1 MSISCRSLPWA
12 QAPLRWPARRARGV
26 ISVRLSAATALAA
39 AVFLLAAGSAAAA
52 PAPETPATTFAVS
65 ASAAGE
71 LADGVG
77 VAEYTPVGISA
88 DGRYVAFQS
97 ASQNLGEAGPPGAV
111 EGFVK
116 DLDTG
121 AVQLVS
127 RADGLGSEPAAV
139 PGIST
144 LALSADGRHVLFT
157 SAAINLGTALPG
169 EEAGETHVYERD
181 LETGETT
188 LVDRVSGVGGQIL
201 ARGAEGDSI
210 SADGAV
216 VAFTDRVANLE
227 DPAGDHAET
236 ATAVGYVRDLESATT
251 TAVSRADGTAG
262 ELADEDAAQLSL
274 SADGRFVSFESRA
287 SNLAAGVTEGWE
299 QIYLRD
305 LEAATTTLLS
315 ANALGEP
322 GEASSA
328 TASLS
333 GPEGCWVEF
342 SSIADN
348 LLAPATGPGGEQAY
362 LENRCAS
369 PPTISLLSRT
379 SGGSAAALGQASFIG
394 PGVSDDGGKAV
405 FAAQFGLSGCC
416 HLYLRDVG
424 AGTTKQLDRATG
436 EAGAVANGE
445 LEFFAISANGCRAV
459 FESRATNLVAEAAPD
474 PGEEPTEVYIRQL
487 APCAE
492 PGGGEEGSGGGGES
506 GEGGSGNGGE
516 GGSGGAGRDDACD
529 ATGTGA
535 GPGSGAAT
543 GVGSGGAT
551 PSPCVVSVTA
561 GSALATATPL
571 ATVRSLKVTRRG
583 IHADVSGPAT
593 FTVRIRRLI
602 VAPRRDWRL
611 VRTTSFVTTA
621 AGPTTTPL
629 PKLDPGRYRLNIHLA
644 GMPEG
649 ESFVRR
655 LTVATGGHP

>member
-1 MSISCRSLPWA
+1 MSISKL
-12 QAPLRWPARRARGV
+12 G
-26 ISVRLSAATALAA
+26 ALCAL
-39 AVFLLAAGSAAAA
+39 VFLLILPAAAAA
-52 PAPETPATTFAVS
+52 PAPETANATFAAS
-65 ASAAGE
+65 ASASGE
-71 LADGVG
+71 LADGAG
-77 VAEYTPVGISA
+77 VVEYTPVGISA

-97 ASQNLGEAGPPGAV
+97 ASQNLGEAGPVGAV

-127 RADGLGSEPAAV
+127 RADGLAGEPAAA
-139 PGIST
+139 PGITT

-157 SAAINLGTALPG
+157 SAATNLGTVLPG

-181 LETGETT
+181 LETDATT
-188 LVDRVSGVGGQIL
+188 LVDRVNGAAGPTF

-210 SADGAV
+210 SADGSV

-236 ATAVGYVRDLESATT
+236 ATAVGYVRDLAGATT
-251 TAVSRADGTAG
+251 TAVGRASGAAG
-262 ELADEDAAQLSL
+262 ELANEDAAQLSL

-299 QIYLRD
+299 QVYLRD
-305 LEAATTTLLS
+305 LAAATTTLLS

-333 GPEGCWVEF
+333 GEEGCWVEF

-348 LLAPATGPGGEQAY
+348 LLAPASGPGGEQAY

-379 SGGSAAALGQASFIG
+379 TGGSAAALGQASFIG
-394 PGVSDDGGKAV
+394 PGVSDESGKAV

-424 AGTTKQLDRATG
+424 AGTTAQLDRASG
-436 EAGAVANGE
+436 EAGASANGE

-474 PGEEPTEVYIRQL
+474 AGEEPTEVYVRQL
-487 APCAE
+487 APCVEA
-492 PGGGEEGSGGGGES
+492 GGGEEEGGPGEGGDGGGGGS
-506 GEGGSGNGGE
+506 GPGGAPDDCGGPGTGGGSG
-516 GGSGGAGRDDACD
+516 SAAVV
-529 ATGTGA
+529 GTGCS
-535 GPGSGAAT
+535 GPPAVGAQKI
-543 GVGSGGAT
+543 
-551 PSPCVVSVTA
+551 
-561 GSALATATPL
+561 
-571 ATVRSLKVTRRG
+571 ATVRSLKVVAGR
-583 IHADVSGPAT
+583 ILADVDAPAT
-593 FTVRIRRLI
+593 FTVRIRRLVI
-602 VAPRRDWRL
+602 SPHRHWPL
-611 VRTTSFVTTA
+611 VRTTSVATA
-621 AGPTTTPL
+621 AGVTSIPL
-629 PKLDPGRYRLNIHLA
+629 PHLVPGIYRLNIHLA

-655 LTVATGGHP
+655 LTVAGGGRP

>member
-1 MSISCRSLPWA
+1 MSILSLTVPRA
-12 QAPLRWPARRARGV
+12 PAR
-26 ISVRLSAATALAA
+26 LAGYRHA
-39 AVFLLAAGSAAAA
+39 CLIAFAVAFMLCGGSAAAA

-65 ASAAGE
+65 ASPDGE

-97 ASQNLGEAGPPGAV
+97 ASQNLGEAGPVGAV

-127 RADGLGSEPAAV
+127 RADGLAGEPAAA
-139 PGIST
+139 PGITT
-144 LALSADGRHVLFT
+144 LALAADGRHVLFT
-157 SAAINLGTALPG
+157 SAAANLGTTLPG

-188 LVDRVSGVGGQIL
+188 LVDQVSGAGGQIL

-210 SADGAV
+210 SADGSV

-227 DPAGDHAET
+227 DPAGDHAGT

-251 TAVSRADGTAG
+251 TAVSRASGAAG
-262 ELADEDAAQLSL
+262 ELADEDAAQLSI

-299 QIYLRD
+299 QVYLRD
-305 LEAATTTLLS
+305 LEGATTTLLS

-333 GPEGCWVEF
+333 GEEGCWVEF

-362 LENRCAS
+362 LENRCVS
-369 PPTISLLSRT
+369 PPTISLLSRST
-379 SGGSAAALGQASFIG
+379 GGSAAALGQASFIG
-394 PGVSDDGGKAV
+394 PGVSDDGDKAV

-424 AGTTKQLDRATG
+424 AGTTTQLDRATG

-474 PGEEPTEVYIRQL
+474 PGEEPTEVYVRQL
-487 APCAE
+487 APCT
-492 PGGGEEGSGGGGES
+492 GSGGEGEGSGGG
-506 GEGGSGNGGE
+506 EGGP
-516 GGSGGAGRDDACD
+516 GGSGGGDGGAGE
-529 ATGTGA
+529 G
-535 GPGSGAAT
+535 GPGSG
-543 GVGSGGAT
+543 GGSGAIETSDACGGPGRGDGAG
-551 PSPCVVSVTA
+551 TA
-561 GSALATATPL
+561 GTGCSGAVVVGAAKI
-571 ATVRSLKVTRRG
+571 ATVRSLKVVAGR
-583 IHADVSGPAT
+583 IVADVDAPAI
-593 FTVRIRRLI
+593 FTVRIRRL
-602 VAPRRDWRL
+602 VASPHRIWRL
-611 VRTTSFVTTA
+611 VRTTSAAVTA
-621 AGPTTTPL
+621 AGQTTIPL
-629 PKLDPGRYRLNIHLA
+629 PRLAPGTYRLNIHLA

-655 LTVATGGHP
+655 LTVMEGGHP

>member
-1 MSISCRSLPWA
+1 MSISSRFLACA
-12 QAPLRWPARRARGV
+12 QVPLRRSARRTRGV
-26 ISVRLSAATALAA
+26 IAVRLSGAAALA
-39 AVFLLAAGSAAAA
+39 VLLLAAGSAAAA
-52 PAPETPATTFAVS
+52 PAPETRATTFAAS
-65 ASAAGE
+65 SSAAGE
-71 LADGVG
+71 LADGAG

-97 ASQNLGEAGPPGAV
+97 ASQNLGEAGPVGAV

-121 AVQLVS
+121 AVELVS
-127 RADGLGSEPAAV
+127 RADGLAGEPAAT
-139 PGIST
+139 PGITT

-157 SAAINLGTALPG
+157 SAATNFGTALPR
-169 EEAGETHVYERD
+169 EEAGETHAYERD

-188 LVDRVSGVGGQIL
+188 LVDRVSGAGGQIL

-210 SADGAV
+210 SADGSV

-236 ATAVGYVRDLESATT
+236 ATAVGYVRDLEGAMT
-251 TAVSRADGTAG
+251 TAVGRASGAAG
-262 ELADEDAAQLSL
+262 ELANEDAAQLSL
-274 SADGRFVSFESRA
+274 SGDGRLVSFESRA
-287 SNLAAGVTEGWE
+287 SNLAAGVSEGWE
-299 QIYLRD
+299 QVYLRD
-305 LEAATTTLLS
+305 LDAATTTLLS

-333 GPEGCWVEF
+333 GAEGCWVEF

-369 PPTISLLSRT
+369 PPAISLLSRT
-379 SGGSAAALGQASFIG
+379 TGGSPAALGQASFIG
-394 PGVSDDGGKAV
+394 PGVSDDGDKAV

-424 AGTTKQLDRATG
+424 AGTTTQLDRATG

-474 PGEEPTEVYIRQL
+474 PGEVPTEAYVRQL
-487 APCAE
+487 APCVA
-492 PGGGEEGSGGGGES
+492 PGGGEGGGGSGGGGEMPS
-506 GEGGSGNGGE
+506 GDDGGGGE
-516 GGSGGAGRDDACD
+516 GPGNGS
-529 ATGTGA
+529 
-535 GPGSGAAT
+535 GSGASA
-543 GVGSGGAT
+543 GVGSAASGSAAPGAGT
-551 PSPCVVSVTA
+551 IATVVSLRIVH
-561 GSALATATPL
+561 GRI
-571 ATVRSLKVTRRG
+571 V
-583 IHADVSGPAT
+583 ADVSGSAT
-593 FTVRIRRLI
+593 FAVRIRRLV

-611 VRTTSFVTTA
+611 VRTTSFEVRA
-621 AGPTTTPL
+621 AGQTTFPL
-629 PKLDPGRYRLNIHLA
+629 PTLGAGTYRLNIHLA

-655 LTVATGGHP
+655 LTVTGGHP

>member
-1 MSISCRSLPWA
+1 MSILSLTVPRA
-12 QAPLRWPARRARGV
+12 PAR
-26 ISVRLSAATALAA
+26 LAGYRHA
-39 AVFLLAAGSAAAA
+39 CLIAFAVAFMLCGGSAAAA

-65 ASAAGE
+65 ASPDGE

-97 ASQNLGEAGPPGAV
+97 ASQNLGEAGPVGAV

-127 RADGLGSEPAAV
+127 RADGLAGEPAAA
-139 PGIST
+139 PGITT
-144 LALSADGRHVLFT
+144 LALAADGRHVLFT
-157 SAAINLGTALPG
+157 SAAANLGTTLPG

-188 LVDRVSGVGGQIL
+188 LVDQVSGAGGQIL

-210 SADGAV
+210 
-216 VAFTDRVANLE
+216 
-227 DPAGDHAET
+227 
-236 ATAVGYVRDLESATT
+236 
-251 TAVSRADGTAG
+251 
-262 ELADEDAAQLSL
+262 

-299 QIYLRD
+299 QVYLRD
-305 LEAATTTLLS
+305 LEGATTTLLS

-333 GPEGCWVEF
+333 GEEGCWVEF

-362 LENRCAS
+362 LENRCVS
-369 PPTISLLSRT
+369 PPTISLLSRST
-379 SGGSAAALGQASFIG
+379 GGSAAALGQASFIG
-394 PGVSDDGGKAV
+394 PGVSDDGDKAV

-424 AGTTKQLDRATG
+424 AGTTTQLDRATG

-474 PGEEPTEVYIRQL
+474 PGEEPTEVYVRQL
-487 APCAE
+487 APCT
-492 PGGGEEGSGGGGES
+492 GSGGEGEGSGGG
-506 GEGGSGNGGE
+506 EGGP
-516 GGSGGAGRDDACD
+516 GGSGGGDGGAGE
-529 ATGTGA
+529 G
-535 GPGSGAAT
+535 GPGSG
-543 GVGSGGAT
+543 GGSGAIETSDACGGPGRGDGAG
-551 PSPCVVSVTA
+551 TA
-561 GSALATATPL
+561 GTGCSGAVVVGAAKI
-571 ATVRSLKVTRRG
+571 ATVRSLKVVAGR
-583 IHADVSGPAT
+583 IVADVDAPAI
-593 FTVRIRRLI
+593 FTVRIRRL
-602 VAPRRDWRL
+602 VASPHRIWRL
-611 VRTTSFVTTA
+611 VRTTSAAVTA
-621 AGPTTTPL
+621 AGQTTIPL
-629 PKLDPGRYRLNIHLA
+629 PRLAPGTYRLNIHLA

-655 LTVATGGHP
+655 LTVMEGGHP

>member
-1 MSISCRSLPWA
+1 MSISSLAVP
-12 QAPLRWPARRARGV
+12 G
-26 ISVRLSAATALAA
+26 ALARLAGYRHACILALTFALPLCGAGNA
-39 AVFLLAAGSAAAA
+39 AAAAA
-52 PAPETPATTFAVS
+52 PETPNATFAAS
-65 ASAAGE
+65 SSAAGE
-71 LADGVG
+71 LADGAG

-88 DGRYVAFQS
+88 AGRYVAFQS
-97 ASQNLGEAGPPGAV
+97 ASQNLGEAGPVGAV
-111 EGFVK
+111 EGFVT

-127 RADGLGSEPAAV
+127 RADGLAGEPAAA
-139 PGIST
+139 PGITT

-157 SAAINLGTALPG
+157 SAATNLGTTVPG
-169 EEAGETHVYERD
+169 EEAGEAHVYERD

-188 LVDRVSGVGGQIL
+188 LVDRVDGAGGQIF

-210 SADGAV
+210 SADGSV

-236 ATAVGYVRDLESATT
+236 ATAVGYVRDLESAAT
-251 TAVSRADGTAG
+251 TAVSRANGAAG
-262 ELADEDAAQLSL
+262 GLANEDAAQLSL
-274 SADGRFVSFESRA
+274 SADGRLVSFESRA

-299 QIYLRD
+299 QVYLRD

-333 GPEGCWVEF
+333 GAEGCWVEF

-369 PPTISLLSRT
+369 PPAISLLSRT
-379 SGGSAAALGQASFIG
+379 TGGSAAALGQASFIG
-394 PGVSDDGGKAV
+394 PGVSEDGGKAV

-424 AGTTKQLDRATG
+424 ARTTTQLDRAGG

-474 PGEEPTEVYIRQL
+474 PGEEPTEVYVRQL
-487 APCAE
+487 APCI
-492 PGGGEEGSGGGGES
+492 GM
-506 GEGGSGNGGE
+506 GGE
-516 GGSGGAGRDDACD
+516 GGSGGGEGEGGPGGGDPGGDGGSGAGPGGGVPDACGRQGTGGGG
-529 ATGTGA
+529 ATGTGCPA
-535 GPGSGAAT
+535 SAVVGAAKI
-543 GVGSGGAT
+543 
-551 PSPCVVSVTA
+551 
-561 GSALATATPL
+561 
-571 ATVRSLKVTRRG
+571 ATVRSLKVVAGR
-583 IHADVSGPAT
+583 IVANVDAPAA
-593 FTVRIRRLI
+593 FTVRIRRL
-602 VAPRRDWRL
+602 VVVPRRHWRL
-611 VRTTSFVTTA
+611 VESTSAAATA
-621 AGPTTTPL
+621 AGQTTIPL
-629 PKLDPGRYRLNIHLA
+629 PKLGAGTYRLNIHLA

-655 LTVATGGHP
+655 LTVTGGGRP